1 MFNKLTA
8 IILILMMQIA
18 TFASWV
24 AYAGFELN
32 REYITQVLC
41 VNRSKPQLSCLGKCY
56 LNKMQKKA
64 EQQKE
69 SGRSL
74 LKEFQM
80 LALIEQSVSL
90 RLNAT
95 EKAIYRFPTNNN
107 GHLKG
112 WPRSTFHPPGNRS

>member
-1 MFNKLTA
+1 MA
-8 IILILMMQIA
+8 ILLILMMQIA

-24 AYAGFELN
+24 AYTGFELN

-41 VNRSKPQLSCLGKCY
+41 VNRSKPELSCLGKCY
-56 LNKMQKKA
+56 LKKMQKKA

-69 SGRSL
+69 SGRNL

-95 EKAIYRFPTNNN
+95 EKAFYRYPTNNN

-112 WPRSTFHPPGNRS
+112 WPLNTFHPPGKSS